1 MITYEQKDKMIQK
14 FDQIVP
20 SSEEYFD
27 KACYYVDL
35 LFRSL

>member
-1 MITYEQKDKMIQK
+1 MITYEQKDEMIQK
-14 FDQIVP
+14 FNQTAP
-20 SSEEYFD
+20 SSEECFD